1 MARYFLGLISGTSVD
16 GVDAALCDFGE
27 RTCRIVAAKTFAYPP
42 AIERRVQTL
51 IGAGEARL
59 AEIGALDV
67 AVGRFFADCALALIH
82 QSQIEPQDVE
92 AIGHHGQTIWHEPNP
107 PEPFSWQI
115 GDPNSVAAITG
126 IDTVADL
133 RRLDMAVGGQGA
145 PLASGFHAFA
155 FASDETPRV
164 VVNIG
169 GIANLTQLAP
179 GRDVLGFDCGP
190 GNTLLDS
197 WAAARLGTPF
207 DDGGRWAASG
217 RPDEGLLDALLDE
230 PYFSQPAPKSTGR
243 ERFNETWLKQ
253 KLGKIGREI
262 ADADVAATLLEL
274 TARTIVDAAAG
285 LRLGNAEIL
294 VCGGGAKN
302 GALLERIGALS
313 GREPSTTAELGID
326 PDWVEA
332 AMMAWLARARVDRTA
347 GNMPTVT
354 AAREARVL
362 GGLYSGSAL
371 EKD

>member
-16 GVDAALCDFGE
+16 GVDAALCDFGA
-27 RTCRIVAAKTFAYPP
+27 RSCRIVAAKTFAYPP
-42 AIERRVQTL
+42 AIERRIQAVIRT
-51 IGAGEARL
+51 GEARL

-67 AVGRFFADCALALIH
+67 AVGRFFADCALALIRA
-82 QSQIEPQDVE
+82 SRLDAGDVE
-92 AIGHHGQTIWHEPNP
+92 AIGHHGQTIWHDPDP
-107 PEPFSWQI
+107 PEPFSWQL

-145 PLASGFHAFA
+145 PLAPGFHAFA
-155 FASDETPRV
+155 FASDETPRIV
-164 VVNIG
+164 LNIG

-197 WAAARLGTPF
+197 WAQARLGTQF
-207 DDGGRWAASG
+207 DEGGRWAASG
-217 RPDEGLLDALLDE
+217 RTDSGLLDALLDE

-243 ERFNETWLKQ
+243 ELFNETWLKQ
-253 KLGKIGREI
+253 KLGKIDREI

-274 TARTIVDAAAG
+274 TARTIVDAVAG
-285 LRLGNAEIL
+285 LEVGDPQIF

-302 GALLERIGALS
+302 GALLERIGTLS
-313 GREPSTTAELGID
+313 GRKPSTTAELGID

-332 AMMAWLARARVDRTA
+332 AMMAWLARARLGLTA
-347 GNMPTVT
+347 GNVPTVT

-362 GGLYSGSAL
+362 GGLYWGRRN
-371 EKD
+371 